1 MKINNK
7 KELPQS
13 FDLKKYDDLETM
25 SDKDLFRQ
33 LYWRSED
40 LRNNHAD
47 VPDYGLQFG
56 AKYPMFD
63 TLGDPFGEMLEER
76 WFIEKQKE
84 YSSKNKPKLLS
95 LSYGEGI
102 RPVDR
107 FLVSLISEMNADAG
121 YFKDRPIIIDKE
133 TGHELI
139 EQDNG
144 MFWAVMREPVN
155 LLNDAIDNVAITIDL
170 NNRDEILIDT
180 FSKLLPLWRREL
192 NIPEPNKPVSGGWES
207 IRKKIIEYKIIPMI
221 DLLSWE
227 RTTKNR
233 ISLGVLA
240 VALFPD
246 GEKDSIMIAQTVKPF
261 LDKLMTYDSLEKI
274 RKELSK
280 DN

>member
-1 MKINNK
+1 
-7 KELPQS
+7 
-13 FDLKKYDDLETM
+13 M

-40 LRNNHAD
+40 LRSNHVD

-56 AKYPMFD
+56 AKYPMID
-63 TLGDPFGEMLEER
+63 TLGDPFGEMLEEQ

-107 FLVSLISEMNADAG
+107 FLVSLINEMNADAG

-170 NNRDEILIDT
+170 DNRDEILIDT

-192 NIPEPNKPVSGGWES
+192 NIPEPSKPVTGGWES